1 MSRKLL
7 SGKKRS
13 ALVLSFLRC
22 PFRASTLHGLHSARA
37 LLLCSQ
43 LAPPGFCRRAGYGAD
58 LISFRPFRYE
68 RPPDV
73 VAIAE
78 GSARQI
84 SRDLF
89 SARPCF
95 FGPACRIA
103 ACLPYAS
110 PFFFGSSISGSS
122 PSSLS
127 FLRNSCLAKSATGRS
142 SDAAA
147 CWSAFFSFTD
157 RRIKIPS
164 SFRFLAG
171 INVRVSMTYGVSI
184 MNLPVLRLI
193 CLLIYLDLSL
203 YTFTQTFNIIDMHI
217 FDINKCKL
225 PDPQKKRDRRGC
237 DDPSRSLNTKPEL
250 EVYVQQ
256 LSSIN
261 VTRARHARVVSTA
274 RTDSASGMR
283 DRNFPCLP

>member
-1 MSRKLL
+1 MNRKLL
-7 SGKKRS
+7 SDKKGS
-13 ALVLSFLRC
+13 ALVLSWWPCPLRA
-22 PFRASTLHGLHSARA
+22 FTLDGLHGACAS
-37 LLLCSQ
+37 LLGRQ

-58 LISFRPFRYE
+58 LISFRPFRCE

-103 ACLPYAS
+103 ACLTPYAS

-203 YTFTQTFNIIDMHI
+203 YTFTQTCNIIDMHI

-250 EVYVQQ
+250 GG
-256 LSSIN
+256 L
-261 VTRARHARVVSTA
+261 
-274 RTDSASGMR
+274 
-283 DRNFPCLP
+283 CLAVIVH